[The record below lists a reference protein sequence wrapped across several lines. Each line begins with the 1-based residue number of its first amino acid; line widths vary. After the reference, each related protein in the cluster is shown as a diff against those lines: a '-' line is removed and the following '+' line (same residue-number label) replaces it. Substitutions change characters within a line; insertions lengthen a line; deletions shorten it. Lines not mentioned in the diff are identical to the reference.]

1 VVGVGVVVGVVVVVV
16 VEKRWRVCQHD
27 GKVNQMTGEADTRV
41 DASTFGDVY
50 VVCEGKRNVVHN
62 HIIKTQ
68 RVKTQ
73 TVVHSCKTRHTQ
85 TQMYN
90 APWSSAFVLPLACQV
105 HDEGY
110 SNNTDEK
117 RWRQ

>member
-1 VVGVGVVVGVVVVVV
+1 LIVLVVGVGVVVGVVVVVV
-16 VEKRWRVCQHD
+16 VEKRWRLCQHD
-27 GKVNQMTGEADTRV
+27 RKVNQMTGEADTCV
-41 DASTFGDVY
+41 DTSTFSDVY
-50 VVCEGKRNVVHN
+50 VVCEGKSNAVHK
-62 HIIKTQ
+62 HIIETQ
-68 RVKTQ
+68 Q
-73 TVVHSCKTRHTQ
+73 VVHSYKTRHTQ

-90 APWSSAFVLPLACQV
+90 APWPSAFALPLACQV